1 MSRSIRD
8 WAHCYTQEG
17 RFSPIGVAFHWTM
30 AFLILF
36 QLALGWWVSFMPAGG
51 GKWLSYGLHAAVG
64 IAILV
69 LAVLRIVWRIMI
81 TDPYNAAD
89 TQGWLSKV
97 AYAVE
102 HAFYLAFILLP
113 LSGWAMWSTIAPRD
127 ELSLADL
134 LPWPLLPLGRLP
146 ESLQWQIMDVSE
158 DVHLIMVWVLMILVP
173 LHVAAALKHHFW
185 DRTDV
190 LRGILPQIPD
200 APDPR
205 EPNTAPEPQSP
216 APSARG

>member
-1 MSRSIRD
+1 
-8 WAHCYTQEG
+8 
-17 RFSPIGVAFHWTM
+17 
-30 AFLILF
+30 
-36 QLALGWWVSFMPAGG
+36 
-51 GKWLSYGLHAAVG
+51 
-64 IAILV
+64 
-69 LAVLRIVWRIMI
+69 
-81 TDPYNAAD
+81 
-89 TQGWLSKV
+89 
-97 AYAVE
+97 
-102 HAFYLAFILLP
+102 
-113 LSGWAMWSTIAPRD
+113 MWSTIAPRD

-173 LHVAAALKHHFW
+173 VHIAAALKHHFW

>member
-1 MSRSIRD
+1 
-8 WAHCYTQEG
+8 
-17 RFSPIGVAFHWTM
+17 
-30 AFLILF
+30 
-36 QLALGWWVSFMPAGG
+36 
-51 GKWLSYGLHAAVG
+51 
-64 IAILV
+64 
-69 LAVLRIVWRIMI
+69 
-81 TDPYNAAD
+81 
-89 TQGWLSKV
+89 
-97 AYAVE
+97 
-102 HAFYLAFILLP
+102 
-113 LSGWAMWSTIAPRD
+113 
-127 ELSLADL
+127 LSLADL

-173 LHVAAALKHHFW
+173 VHIAAALKHHFW